1 MLIFQWQPSRM
12 TNWPSGDRVLDLVV
26 KVKPLA
32 PTKELIVL
40 AGKAFPAI
48 RSSALASMVQEE
60 GECAST
66 FLRKCCHVKCSSY
79 SLASTAFGLL
89 AVAALSVS
97 LAEQDWFYINGGHC
111 PLKHLGLSLFYG
123 FGYFEYVHSFDVG
136 APFRIPRRH
145 TIYRTRSKSFVDCV
159 TPEIVDIFHALIGVI
174 FITLMLAFCNVIVS
188 ACELNRGPFRWI
200 RTNSVFNVF
209 LVFFCV
215 FTIGISYWVS
225 LLIENF
231 QRSTTDAPE
240 MVHVSFG
247 EGFYLIVAAA
257 CFFICAFMSNIV
269 KYALKLRKRM
279 EDRLSLIENSFA
291 EASVALPSDLDL
303 FNPRWTSSADWSLL
317 RFSPAVAPPP
327 YTP

>member
-1 MLIFQWQPSRM
+1 
-12 TNWPSGDRVLDLVV
+12 
-26 KVKPLA
+26 
-32 PTKELIVL
+32 
-40 AGKAFPAI
+40 
-48 RSSALASMVQEE
+48 MVQEQSE
-60 GECAST
+60 GAPTLC
-66 FLRKCCHVKCSSY
+66 RNCCHLKCSSY
-79 SLASTAFGLL
+79 SLISTAFGLL
-89 AVAALSVS
+89 AIAALSAS

-123 FGYFEYVHSFDVG
+123 FGYFEYVHTFDV
-136 APFRIPRRH
+136 ASTLRIPRRH

-174 FITLMLAFCNVIVS
+174 FITLMLAFSNVIVS

-209 LVFFCV
+209 LGTMIAAQNDKGRFGIEKWLTKILNECILSFLIPLCADILMTQRLVFFCV

-225 LLIENF
+225 QLIENF

-240 MVHVSFG
+240 LVHVSFG

-257 CFFICAFMSNIV
+257 CFFICAFVSNIV
-269 KYALKLRKRM
+269 KYAFKLRKRM
-279 EDRLSLIENSFA
+279 EDRLCLIENSFVD
-291 EASVALPSDLDL
+291 ASMALPSDLDL
-303 FNPRWTSSADWSLL
+303 FSPRWATSADWSLL
-317 RFSPAVAPPP
+317 RFSPTVAPPP